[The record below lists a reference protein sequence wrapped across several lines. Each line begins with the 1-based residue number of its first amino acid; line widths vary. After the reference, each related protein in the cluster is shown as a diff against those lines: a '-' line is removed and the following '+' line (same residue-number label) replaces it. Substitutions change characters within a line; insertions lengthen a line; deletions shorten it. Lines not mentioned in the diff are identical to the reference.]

1 MPYKSVSLLDQ
12 DTLQRIQGESLR
24 LLEDV
29 GVHVGDPEAV
39 ETLRRAGARID
50 GQSGVVR
57 LPRAMVLEAVDQLTG
72 SFSLFDL
79 CGLPL
84 PLPGDRPRAG
94 SRVRMPKFLDYGAV
108 ENRPVRRQDSINL
121 CRLTSALPR
130 YEWSV
135 VIDAPASDGLPEID
149 YPEVMALALA
159 IMGHPVLTAP
169 TTEAGMQM
177 CIELAAAASVSGD
190 LDQGPNLMVCVNTT
204 SPLQMAY
211 EECRVL
217 RRAVEAGVP
226 IDVEPMTA
234 AGATTPFTLAG
245 TLMVENAEVL
255 FMLCLAN
262 SIRPG
267 AKAMESTVGSVM
279 NMKGANLSLAA
290 PESMLLASAEAAM
303 TRLHGLPVMRMG
315 GYSDPY
321 YLDIQAGIEKAA
333 FTMMIAL
340 SGADLVLMG
349 GPLRNAAHQSYES
362 LVIDHDIWEFIE
374 RCTTEIVVDTERL
387 AYETAV
393 EVGIG
398 GSYFEADH
406 TLAWLRSGEH
416 YYGGSFDRSGRPG
429 EQYTMLARAHAR
441 VQEILNQPLTY
452 GAPADAVERI
462 KQYLRDMAA
471 SRAVAAPDWAL
482 G

>member
-1 MPYKSVSLLDQ
+1 MTYKSVSLLDQ
-12 DTLQRIQGESLR
+12 DVLQRIQGESLR
-24 LLEDV
+24 LLEEV
-29 GVHVGDPEAV
+29 GLDVGDPEAV
-39 ETLRRAGARID
+39 GTLKKAGAKVD
-50 GQSGVVR
+50 GQSSVVR
-57 LPRAMVLEAVDQLTG
+57 LPRAMVREAVGQLTG

-79 CGLPL
+79 HGLPL
-84 PLPGDRPRAG
+84 PLPNDRPRAG
-94 SRVRMPKFLDYGAV
+94 SRVRMPNFLDYGAV
-108 ENRPVRRQDSINL
+108 QNRPVRRQDSINL
-121 CRLTSALPR
+121 CRLTSALPC

-135 VIDAPASDGLPEID
+135 VIDAPAADGLPEMD
-149 YPEVMALALA
+149 YPEVLALALA

-177 CIELAAAASVSGD
+177 CIELATAASASGN
-190 LDQGPNLMVCVNTT
+190 LHQQPCLMVCVNTT

-262 SIRPG
+262 AIQPG
-267 AKAMESTVGSVM
+267 AKVMESTVGSVM

-321 YLDIQAGIEKAA
+321 YLDIQTGIEKAA
-333 FTMMIAL
+333 FTMMIVL

-349 GPLRNAAHQSYES
+349 GLLRNAAHQSYES
-362 LVIDHDIWEFIE
+362 LVIDHDIWEFVD

-387 AYETAV
+387 AYETAAQ
-393 EVGIG
+393 VGIG

-406 TLAWLRSGEH
+406 TLRWLRSGEH

-429 EQYTMLARAHAR
+429 EEYTMLARAHAR
-441 VQEILNQPLTY
+441 VEEILAEPLTY
-452 GAPADAVERI
+452 RAPEDTVERI
-462 KQYLRDMAA
+462 KQHLRDKAA
-471 SRAVAAPDWAL
+471 SLGVVAPAWAL
-482 G
+482 A

>member
-1 MPYKSVSLLDQ
+1 MPYKSVSLLGQ

-29 GVHVGDPEAV
+29 GVRVGDPKAV
-39 ETLRRAGARID
+39 ATLKQAGAKVD
-50 GQSGVVR
+50 GQSDVVH
-57 LPRAMVLEAVDQLTG
+57 LPRVMVLEAVEQLTG

-79 CGLPL
+79 HGLPL
-84 PLPGDRPRAG
+84 PLPSERPRAG
-94 SRVRMPKFLDYGAV
+94 SRVRMPNFLDYGAV

-121 CRLTSALPR
+121 CKLTSALPR

-135 VIDAPASDGLPEID
+135 VIDAPASDGLPEMD

-169 TTEAGMQM
+169 TTEDGLQM
-177 CIELAAAASVSGD
+177 CLELATAASASGNMD
-190 LDQGPNLMVCVNTT
+190 RAPNLIICVNTT
-204 SPLQMAY
+204 SPLQMAC

-262 SIRPG
+262 TIRPG
-267 AKAMESTVGSVM
+267 AKVMESTVGSVM
-279 NMKGANLSLAA
+279 NMRGANLSLAA
-290 PESMLLASAEAAM
+290 PESMLLASAEAAL
-303 TRLHGLPVMRMG
+303 TRMHGLPVMRMG

-321 YLDIQAGIEKAA
+321 YLDIQTGIEKSA
-333 FTMMIAL
+333 FTLMIAL

-362 LVIDHDIWEFIE
+362 LVIDHDIWEFVD
-374 RCTTEIVVDTERL
+374 RCTTEIVVDAERL

-406 TLAWLRSGEH
+406 TLRWLRSGEH

-429 EQYTMLARAHAR
+429 QEYTMLARAHAR
-441 VQEILNQPLTY
+441 VEEILSQPLTY
-452 GAPADAVERI
+452 RAPADAVERI
-462 KQYLRDMAA
+462 KQYLRDRAA
-471 SRAVAAPDWAL
+471 SLGVAAPDWAL